1 MTSQQKQQNEEILYI
16 SFNQDSSYISVGT
29 ENGYKIFSSYP
40 IYNFFNR
47 NLKGGIGIIE
57 MLYKSNI
64 LALVGG
70 GKNPKF
76 PENKLIIYDDKK
88 QKKISEIIFK
98 SNIINIKLKKDKIF
112 SVTITKI
119 FIFNFKT
126 YQNIDII
133 ETIENPKGLFSISNN
148 PKVNIIS
155 FPIINNTNYQ
165 KGKIKIKNYDKGKE
179 IFITLDE
186 NIISYMTM
194 NNEGSIIVIAC
205 EKGTIIKTYRTI
217 DGLFLQEFKR
227 GSEKTEINF
236 MTFDYYDF
244 FLAICSQRG
253 TIHIWS
259 MKSSIKKLKEIE
271 LGNVNYINEEN
282 EIEYDVF
289 KNNLDKNTNLYY
301 KLPENKSSFFNFF
314 GVKSERSFAQFRL
327 ENDKYL
333 YKCAFCNNGNIII
346 AINSMGKFVVGSL
359 DLKKGEEC
367 IIEDFGYL
375 NEIKIENK

>member
-1 MTSQQKQQNEEILYI
+1 MMI
-16 SFNQDSSYISVGT
+16 
-29 ENGYKIFSSYP
+29 
-40 IYNFFNR
+40 
-47 NLKGGIGIIE
+47 
-57 MLYKSNI
+57 
-64 LALVGG
+64 
-70 GKNPKF
+70 KNK
-76 PENKLIIYDDKK
+76 
-88 QKKISEIIFK
+88 KKISEIIFK

-236 MTFDYYDF
+236 MTFDNYDF
-244 FLAICSQRG
+244 FLAVCSQRG

-327 ENDKYL
+327 EDDKYL

-375 NEIKIENK
+375 NEIKNM

>member
-1 MTSQQKQQNEEILYI
+1 MTKNLEKQNEEILYI

-179 IFITLDE
+179 ILITLDE

-236 MTFDYYDF
+236 MTFDNYDF
-244 FLAICSQRG
+244 FLAVCSQRG

-327 ENDKYL
+327 EDDKYL

-375 NEIKIENK
+375 NEIKNM

>member
-1 MTSQQKQQNEEILYI
+1 MTKNLEKQNEEILYI

-236 MTFDYYDF
+236 MTFDNYDF
-244 FLAICSQRG
+244 FLAVCSQRG

>member
-1 MTSQQKQQNEEILYI
+1 MTKNLEKQNEEILYI

-236 MTFDYYDF
+236 MTFDNYDF
-244 FLAICSQRG
+244 FLAVCSQRG

-289 KNNLDKNTNLYY
+289 KNNLVKNTNLYY

-327 ENDKYL
+327 EDDKYL

-375 NEIKIENK
+375 NEIKNM

>member
-1 MTSQQKQQNEEILYI
+1 MTKNLEKQNEEILYI

-236 MTFDYYDF
+236 MTFDNYDF
-244 FLAICSQRG
+244 FLAVCSQRG

-375 NEIKIENK
+375 NEIKNM

>member
-1 MTSQQKQQNEEILYI
+1 MTKNLEKQNEEILYI

-236 MTFDYYDF
+236 MTFDNYDF
-244 FLAICSQRG
+244 FLAVCSQRG

-327 ENDKYL
+327 EDDKYL

-375 NEIKIENK
+375 NEIKNM

>member
-1 MTSQQKQQNEEILYI
+1 MTKNLEKQNEEILYI

-29 ENGYKIFSSYP
+29 QNGYKIFSSYP
-40 IYNFFNR
+40 IYNYFNR

-133 ETIENPKGLFSISNN
+133 ETIQNPKGLFSISNN

-155 FPIINNTNYQ
+155 FPIINNKNNQ
-165 KGKIKIKNYDKGKE
+165 KGKIKLKNYDKGKE
-179 IFITLDE
+179 IIITLDE
-186 NIISYMTM
+186 NIISYMTI
-194 NNEGSIIVIAC
+194 NNEG
-205 EKGTIIKTYRTI
+205 KIK
-217 DGLFLQEFKR
+217 
-227 GSEKTEINF
+227 
-236 MTFDYYDF
+236 
-244 FLAICSQRG
+244 
-253 TIHIWS
+253 
-259 MKSSIKKLKEIE
+259 
-271 LGNVNYINEEN
+271 
-282 EIEYDVF
+282 
-289 KNNLDKNTNLYY
+289 
-301 KLPENKSSFFNFF
+301 
-314 GVKSERSFAQFRL
+314 
-327 ENDKYL
+327 
-333 YKCAFCNNGNIII
+333 
-346 AINSMGKFVVGSL
+346 
-359 DLKKGEEC
+359 
-367 IIEDFGYL
+367 
-375 NEIKIENK
+375 

>member
-1 MTSQQKQQNEEILYI
+1 MTKNLEKQNEEILYI

-186 NIISYMTM
+186 IIISYMTM

-236 MTFDYYDF
+236 MTFDNYDF
-244 FLAICSQRG
+244 FLAVCSQRG

-327 ENDKYL
+327 EDDKYL

-375 NEIKIENK
+375 NEIKNM

>member
-1 MTSQQKQQNEEILYI
+1 MTKNLEKQNEEILYI

-236 MTFDYYDF
+236 MTFDNYDF
-244 FLAICSQRG
+244 FLAVCSQRG

-327 ENDKYL
+327 EDDKYL
-333 YKCAFCNNGNIII
+333 YKCAFSNNGNIII

-375 NEIKIENK
+375 NEIKNM

>member
-29 ENGYKIFSSYP
+29 QNGYKIFSSYP
-40 IYNFFNR
+40 IYNYFNR

-76 PENKLIIYDDKK
+76 PENKLIIYDDKR
-88 QKKISEIIFK
+88 QKKISELIFTSK
-98 SNIINIKLKKDKIF
+98 IINIKLKKEIIF
-112 SVTITKI
+112 SVTTTKI
-119 FIFNFKT
+119 YIFNFKT

-133 ETIENPKGLFSISNN
+133 ETLQNPKYLFSISNN

-155 FPIINNTNYQ
+155 FPIINNNNE
-165 KGKIKIKNYDKGKE
+165 KGIIKIKNYDKGKE
-179 IFITLDE
+179 ITIKLYE
-186 NIISYMTM
+186 KISYMTI

-205 EKGTIIKTYRTI
+205 ENGIIIKTYRTI

-236 MTFDYYDF
+236 MTFDNYDF
-244 FLAICSQRG
+244 FLAVCSQRG

-259 MKSSIKKLKEIE
+259 MKSSIKKLKDIE

-282 EIEYDVF
+282 EIENDVLNNNVINN
-289 KNNLDKNTNLYY
+289 KNLFYE
-301 KLPENKSSFFNFF
+301 LPENKSSIFNFF

-327 ENDKYL
+327 EDEKYL
-333 YKCAFCNNGNIII
+333 YKCAFCNNNIIV
-346 AINSMGKFVVGSL
+346 AINSIGKYVIGSL
-359 DLKKGEEC
+359 DLKRGEEC
-367 IIEDFGYL
+367 IIEDFGFL
-375 NEIKIENK
+375 NDITNENI